1 LKKFNHK
8 KVTAAVLGAMLAMSV
23 GTASAADTVQL
34 DLKDSVRMA
43 LENNRTI
50 KQAFA
55 DVDNARWAL
64 SRARRQMGPTLTWN
78 TVAARIGG
86 KAYDGASDPDYR
98 KNFTNTGTVGFPIF
112 NQTLNASRESARYAL
127 SAADLTLENTK
138 QTIVQTATTDY
149 YNILQARNLIKVY
162 QDNVDTLQAHL
173 DQVNAQYR
181 VGTVAK
187 SDVLASEV
195 QLAEAKQSLENAKN
209 NYDVAVAT
217 LNNVIGLP
225 TDTVLEI
232 KDELA
237 YQKYDLDIEKCTAY
251 GLANRADGLAA
262 YYAVKQAE
270 AGVKSAKA
278 GYLPTVNATATKTI
292 AGEKAF
298 GDDHTSSDTW
308 SAGLTAN
315 WNIFDNG
322 ATSAAVHAANASLL
336 KAQEVSKQTDERIQ
350 LQVRTAF
357 LNLRSAE
364 KNIQTTA
371 VAVERAEEDYKIARV
386 SYNAGVGTNIQVMD
400 AEEKLT
406 EARTNYYTALYNYNT
421 SKADLDK
428 AMGIPVDLDAGMYAE
443 ATMAGERVNKAREYG
458 RVHEEALFETP
469 KPVGKDELKEGR
481 LERHERE
488 KAAKESYKLNKKDSK
503 ARLQAEAEKI
513 EQAAREAKDDQQ
525 AAKQAPVTEQ
535 AQSQNQ
541 AASET
546 PESVETEMAG

>member
-1 LKKFNHK
+1 MKKFNHK
-8 KVTAAVLGAMLAMSV
+8 KMTAAVLGAMLAMSV

-55 DVDNARWAL
+55 TVDNARWAL
-64 SRARRQMGPTLTWN
+64 SQARRQMGPTLTWN

-98 KNFTNTGTVGFPIF
+98 KGFTNTGSVGLPIF
-112 NQTLNASRESARYAL
+112 NQTLNASRDSARYGL
-127 SAADLTLENTK
+127 TAADLTLENTK

-162 QDNVDTLQAHL
+162 QDNVETLQAHL
-173 DQVNAQYR
+173 EQVNAQYR

-195 QLAEAKQSLENAKN
+195 QLAEAKQSLVNAQN
-209 NYDVAVAT
+209 NYDVAMAT

-237 YQKYDLDIEKCTAY
+237 YHKYDLDLDKCTEY

-270 AGVKSAKA
+270 AAVKSAKA
-278 GYLPTVNATATKTI
+278 GYLPTVNATASKTI
-292 AGEKAF
+292 AGEKPF
-298 GDDHTSSDTW
+298 DDDHTSSDVW

-322 ATSAAVHAANASLL
+322 ATSAAVHAANANLL
-336 KAQEVSKQTDERIQ
+336 KAQEASKQTDEQIQ

-364 KNIQTTA
+364 KNIQTTR
-371 VAVERAEEDYKIARV
+371 VAVESAEEDYKIARV

-428 AMGIPVDLDAGMYAE
+428 AMGIPVDLDAGLYAE
-443 ATMAGERVNKAREYG
+443 ATMAGERFGKAREYG

-469 KPVGKDELKEGR
+469 KPVSKDELKEGR
-481 LERHERE
+481 LERSERE
-488 KAAKESYKLNKKDSK
+488 KAAKEAYKLNKKDRG